1 MKVTHRLYPL
11 KISFHTLG
19 SSESPRWPP
28 LNGLLN
34 IFLLLSAAGRLPR
47 DGNPV
52 VADSGLEHRD
62 IAVQP
67 GSVPRIWEVVWPRH
81 ELRPPPGIPAGE
93 LRDTGTGLVERKG
106 GDEANWGGG
115 SSRAWQ
121 RLNHPASY
129 ANVTKALDQETHRSC
144 AELSI

>member
-11 KISFHTLG
+11 KAQISFQTLG

-34 IFLLLSAAGRLPR
+34 IFLLLSVAGWLPR
-47 DGNPV
+47 DGDPV

-67 GSVPRIWEVVWPRH
+67 DSVLGGWEVVWPRH
-81 ELRPPPGIPAGE
+81 ELCPPPGIPAGE
-93 LRDTGTGLVERKG
+93 LRDAGTGLVERKE
-106 GDEANWGGG
+106 GDEADWGGC
-115 SSRAWQ
+115 SSGAWQ
-121 RLNHPASY
+121 SLNHPASY
-129 ANVTKALDQETHRSC
+129 TNVTKTLDQKTHRT
-144 AELSI
+144 LLN